1 MDHVTPRLLAIWLI
15 GALAL
20 SLAVV
25 GCGTITSQ
33 DPPANALAKYES
45 SKGSII
51 KTGRNVTL
59 LTPCAMSNGG
69 AGLKFD
75 DLCLP
80 APPAGWTGEQLAKT
94 LRGRPKQLHPGAAVV
109 PQLQPA
115 SFLTLPDGR
124 PCRSSITATEP
135 LAA

>member
-1 MDHVTPRLLAIWLI
+1 MDHVTPRLLAVWLV

-33 DPPANALAKYES
+33 DPPLNRA
-45 SKGSII
+45 GSL
-51 KTGRNVTL
+51 TSMRVGERLGV
-59 LTPCAMSNGG
+59 LTPCTMSNGD

-80 APPAGWTGEQLAKT
+80 APPAGWTGVARRIL
-94 LRGRPKQLHPGAAVV
+94 V
-109 PQLQPA
+109 QPA
-115 SFLTLPDGR
+115 SFLTLPDTR
-124 PCRSSITATEP
+124 ECRSSILGSET
-135 LAA
+135 LQV